1 VAINPVAATVA
12 VPGSKSMTNRA
23 LILAGL
29 ADGPSVIRGA
39 LQARDTTLMVRALS
53 ALGVS
58 VDSVGADLH
67 VAPTALRGSTHVDC
81 GLAGTVMR
89 FVPGVAALAAGDV
102 RFDGDPRARVRPMG
116 ALLDALEQLGVSIDD
131 DARGTLPFTVH
142 GRGAVAGGSVDIDSS
157 ASSQFISALLLAAPR
172 YTNGIVVRHRGAG
185 LPSRPHID
193 MTVQMLRAHGVN
205 VEMEL
210 QDHTDASWTVQ
221 PGVISAMDWAVEP
234 DLSNAAPFL
243 AAAVVTGGTVTIP
256 GWPLRT
262 TQPGDEL
269 RRLFADMGADVVLD
283 ASGLTVRGPGTVRGI
298 DVDMH
303 DIGELTPVVAAVCA
317 LASSPSRLTGIG
329 HLRGH
334 ETDRLAALATELSS
348 LGATVKELQDGLSIT
363 PKPMH
368 GNVFQ
373 TYDDHRM
380 ATAAAVVGLVV
391 PGVKIVDVG
400 TTAKTLPGFTTM
412 WEQMLAPRDAAA

>member
-1 VAINPVAATVA
+1 
-12 VPGSKSMTNRA
+12 MTNRA
-23 LILAGL
+23 LILAAL

-39 LQARDTTLMVRALS
+39 LQARDTTLMVGALT

-58 VDSVGADLH
+58 IDAVGEDLQ
-67 VAPTALRGSTHVDC
+67 VTPAPLRGATHVDC

-89 FVPGVAALAAGDV
+89 FVPGVAALCAGDV

-116 ALLDALEQLGVSIDD
+116 ALLDALGQLGVSIDD

-142 GRGAVAGGSVDIDSS
+142 GQGAVAGGSVDIDSS

-172 YTNGIVVRHRGAG
+172 YANGIVVRHRGTG

-193 MTVQMLRAHGVN
+193 MTVQMLRAHGVH

-210 QDHTDASWTVQ
+210 HDHTDASWTVL
-221 PGVISAMDWAVEP
+221 PGAISATDWAIEP

-243 AAAVVTGGTVTIP
+243 AAAVVTGGVVTIP
-256 GWPLRT
+256 GWPMTT

-269 RRLFADMGADVVLD
+269 RRLFADMGAAVVLD

-348 LGATVKELQDGLSIT
+348 LGATVKELTDGLSIT

-400 TTAKTLPGFTTM
+400 TTAKTLPGFTAM
-412 WEQMLAPRDAAA
+412 WEQMLTPRNAAA